1 MKELAIA
8 AALLAGCSSIT
19 VPRQDGSARLTQ
31 FQERSRAIV
40 AQERACKNSVE
51 KQTKDQLTQ
60 IDASD
65 GFTQSKMKSAND
77 QKQRQLLQCDA
88 DAQRATDELFSKER
102 AEYES
107 QAQEDRDRSTLMMML
122 TTSRL
127 H

>member
-1 MKELAIA
+1 
-8 AALLAGCSSIT
+8 
-19 VPRQDGSARLTQ
+19 
-31 FQERSRAIV
+31 
-40 AQERACKNSVE
+40 
-51 KQTKDQLTQ
+51 
-60 IDASD
+60 
-65 GFTQSKMKSAND
+65 
-77 QKQRQLLQCDA
+77 LQCDA